1 MMKNEDGQTPAN
13 KYNISIVLYDIPA
26 ENIDQVKQEIWGVIY
41 EIERLKVKSDLKIN
55 EVE

>member
-1 MMKNEDGQTPAN
+1 MLNNEDGQTPVR

-26 ENIDQVKQEIWGVIY
+26 ENIDQVKQEIWGVRY
-41 EIERLKVKSDLKIN
+41 EIEKLKVKSYLNIS